1 MRRNNSL
8 YLCILLPVIALLVV
22 FPYFCDNPFYLRIAT
37 EIIMWIGLAITW
49 DLLAGYTGYL
59 NFGHSMFFGIGAY
72 ATGILMKH
80 AGWPF
85 LLTLPV
91 GGLLAALTALII
103 GVPTLRL
110 KGAYFAIGTWS
121 LALAVQQVALVL
133 NITGGPDGM
142 RLPIFLNP
150 QYFYFWMLGI
160 VSGTFILYWILL
172 EKSPF
177 GLKVKA
183 IREDQDSAMALGLN
197 PTRIKTQAFVLST
210 GPVGLLGSIYAYWIT
225 FIDPLSTLGDILTD
239 QAVVMAVFGG
249 LGTLIGPAIG
259 AVIIF
264 AFKTVFWAYLSD
276 YQVLYLIILGAAI
289 SLTVVFLPNGLWG
302 TLIGYT
308 NGGSVL
314 KKSNRSGIQ
323 GLE

>member
-22 FPYFCDNPFYLRIAT
+22 FPYFCDSPFYLRIAT

-59 NFGHSMFFGIGAY
+59 NFGHAMFFGIGAY

-150 QYFYFWMLGI
+150 RYFYFWMLGI

-264 AFKTVFWAYLSD
+264 AFKTAFWAYLSD

-323 GLE
+323 GLG